1 MERPEQTHHLMPKSH
16 EYSAL
21 HPNDS
26 LEDDDDAAAAGSE
39 PTPTRR
45 QSFWRNRP
53 WWQWLV
59 LLQLVNILVFL
70 VLENRKGIAHRIAKA
85 RDPIA
90 SSCKRI
96 PHSSIPSLTILI
108 NHTPRSRP
116 IHQERRRRIPRHQ
129 RRLLDAPPKPNL
141 LEMDAPPKKR
151 HRNAPQQTP
160 PSSRPNTRQAPHHS
174 PLTTSGNRKPQP
186 LPSRRLPQ
194 SPLPRNDPQT
204 PS

>member
-1 MERPEQTHHLMPKSH
+1 MTQRQQEVNQHQHVGNLSGAIGHGGNGLCFFNSQTFWSFSCWKTGKASPIELQKRATPSLPPV
-16 EYSAL
+16 SAYL
-21 HPNDS
+21 NP
-26 LEDDDDAAAAGSE
+26 
-39 PTPTRR
+39 
-45 QSFWRNRP
+45 
-53 WWQWLV
+53 
-59 LLQLVNILVFL
+59 
-70 VLENRKGIAHRIAKA
+70 
-85 RDPIA
+85 
-90 SSCKRI
+90 
-96 PHSSIPSLTILI
+96 SIPSLTILI

-141 LEMDAPPKKR
+141 LEMDAPPQKR

-160 PSSRPNTRQAPHHS
+160 PSSRPNTCQTPHHS

-194 SPLPRNDPQT
+194 SPLPRDDPQT